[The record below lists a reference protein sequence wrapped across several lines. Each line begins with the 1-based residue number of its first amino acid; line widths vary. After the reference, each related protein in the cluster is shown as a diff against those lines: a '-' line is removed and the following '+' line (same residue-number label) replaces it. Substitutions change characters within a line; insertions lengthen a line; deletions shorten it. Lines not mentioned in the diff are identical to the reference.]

1 MRVRLAAAAL
11 FAAAPLVAQTPSATL
26 DRATA
31 AYAKMETAKVTFTQT
46 VTNPLTGRA
55 ADSKGEMLQR
65 LPGHYAVT
73 FSDPAGDRI
82 VSDGKVVWIYLPS
95 TNPGQVIKMHVGD
108 AGASIP
114 DFTSWLLNAPKDR
127 FALADGGKA
136 MVGSRATHIVLLTPR
151 AKNVPF
157 TSAKLWIDD
166 ADGIVRQFETMDAN
180 GSVRR
185 VRIDAIKMNVPAS
198 AAEFQFVVPQ
208 GVKVFEQGA
217 GG

>member
-1 MRVRLAAAAL
+1 MKLRLLAAAAI
-11 FAAAPLVAQTPSATL
+11 AAAPLAAQSPSATL
-26 DRATA
+26 VRATA
-31 AYAKMETAKVTFTQT
+31 AYSKMETARVTFTQT
-46 VTNPLTGRA
+46 VTNPLTGRTQ
-55 ADSKGEMLQR
+55 DSKGEMLQR

-82 VSDGKVVWIYLPS
+82 VSDGKVVWVYLPS

-114 DFTSWLLNAPKDR
+114 DFTTWMLNAPKDR
-127 FALADGGKA
+127 FTLADGGKA
-136 MVGSRATHIVLLTPR
+136 VIGGRATHIVLLTPR
-151 AKNVPF
+151 AKSVPF

-185 VRIDAIKMNVPAS
+185 VRIDSIKMNVAVSADAFTFTPPA
-198 AAEFQFVVPQ
+198 
-208 GVKVFEQGA
+208 GVKIFDQGA
-217 GG
+217 ST

>member
-1 MRVRLAAAAL
+1 MRIRLAAAAV

-31 AYAKMETAKVTFTQT
+31 AYARMETAKVTFTQT
-46 VTNPLTGRA
+46 VTNPLTGHA

-65 LPGHYAVT
+65 LPGHYSVT
-73 FSDPAGDRI
+73 FTDPAGDRI
-82 VSDGKVVWIYLPS
+82 VSDGRVVWIYLPS

-136 MVGSRATHIVLLTPR
+136 MVGTRATHIVLLTPR

-166 ADGIVRQFETMDAN
+166 ADGIVRQFETVDAN
-180 GSVRR
+180 GSLRR

-217 GG
+217 GD

>member
-11 FAAAPLVAQTPSATL
+11 FAAAPLAAQAPSATL

-46 VTNPLTGRA
+46 VTNPLTGHA

-95 TNPGQVIKMHVGD
+95 TNPGQAIKMHVGD

-114 DFTSWLLNAPKDR
+114 DFTTWLLNAPKDR
-127 FALADGGKA
+127 FALADGGK
-136 MVGSRATHIVLLTPR
+136 GTIGGRATHIVLLTPR

-166 ADGIVRQFETMDAN
+166 ADGIVRQFETTDAN

-185 VRIDAIKMNVPAS
+185 VRIDSIKMNVPVPAG
-198 AAEFQFVVPQ
+198 AFTFVPPEAVKIFDQ
-208 GVKVFEQGA
+208 GTA
-217 GG
+217 R